1 MIDPWIG
8 AAGFFILIGLIY
20 IGMHVPVALMLVGVV
35 GITFF
40 TGDPMAAVNVLGIT
54 VSEGLSSYV
63 YGVIPL
69 FVLMGYL
76 VNVTDIGKDTFD
88 VANRAIGRIKGGIGI
103 ATVCSNAVFAAVTG
117 ISVASAAVFAKL
129 ATPEMLRLG
138 HTARFSVGVVAG
150 SSVLGMLIPPSLLL
164 VLYGIVAEQ
173 SIGDLFI
180 AGIGP
185 GLLLALA
192 YLLAIL
198 LMGRYWKSFMY
209 EREPDTV
216 VEAAEHD
223 GESSWSKLAP
233 VIMLIT
239 LVLGGIY
246 GGFFTPTEA
255 GAVGALGALIIGF
268 LKRRL
273 DRTRLWDALVQTG
286 HTTASIG
293 LLLIGAT
300 MFAKMLALS
309 QLPLLMGGMIDAANL
324 GLYATLAIFVVVVL
338 ILGTILDA
346 GSIILITL
354 PIMLPIMT
362 MFEADLIWFGII
374 TIIAVE
380 IGLLTPPLGIA
391 CYVIKSALDDA
402 RISLRDVF
410 AGAAP
415 FAGIMLLVLILV
427 VIFPPIATALL

>member
-8 AAGFFILIGLIY
+8 AAGFFILIALIY
-20 IGMHVPVALMLVGVV
+20 IGMHVPVALMLVGVI
-35 GITFF
+35 GITLF
-40 TGDPMAAVNVLGIT
+40 TGDPMSAVNVLGIT

-88 VANRAIGRIKGGIGI
+88 VANRAIGRIRGGIGI
-103 ATVCSNAVFAAVTG
+103 ATVSSNAVFAAVTG

-138 HTARFSVGVVAG
+138 HSARFSVGVVAG

-173 SIGDLFI
+173 SIGDLFV
-180 AGIGP
+180 AGVGP
-185 GLLLALA
+185 GLLLAMA
-192 YLLAIL
+192 YLLGIL

-209 EREPDTV
+209 DKEPEAVAETV
-216 VEAAEHD
+216 EHD

-233 VIMLIT
+233 VFVLIA

-309 QLPLLMGGMIDAANL
+309 QLPTLMGGAIEAADL
-324 GLYATLAIFVVVVL
+324 GIYGTLAIFVVVVL

-354 PIMLPIMT
+354 PIMLPAMAVFDT
-362 MFEADLIWFGII
+362 DLIWFGII

-391 CYVIKSALDDA
+391 CYVIKSALDDD
-402 RISLRDVF
+402 RISLKDVF

-427 VIFPPIATALL
+427 VIFPPIAVGLL